1 MKAIMKLREYD
12 ILLGQSEHEDKEAV
26 IDDERV
32 FTYGELRREINLFST
47 ELNRKKVLLMLKKK
61 RVLRH
66 LINFL
71 IPKLQNIYQKI
82 IKPM

>member
-47 ELNRKKVLLMLKKK
+47 ELNRKKVSQGDRVAILLPNSIDYIVSYFSNK
-61 RVLRH
+61 R
-66 LINFL
+66 
-71 IPKLQNIYQKI
+71 NIG
-82 IKPM
+82 